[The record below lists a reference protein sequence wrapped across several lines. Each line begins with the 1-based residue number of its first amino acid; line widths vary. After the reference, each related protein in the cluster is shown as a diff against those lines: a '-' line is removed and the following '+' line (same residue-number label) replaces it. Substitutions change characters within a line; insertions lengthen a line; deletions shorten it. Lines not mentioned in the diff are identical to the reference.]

1 MRKNTCCFT
10 GHRPHKLHY
19 GFEEDHPD
27 CIKLKIQIALE
38 IQAMIGKGCDT
49 FITGM
54 AMGTDIWCAEL
65 TIDLRRAST
74 AKGIK
79 LVAVIPYEGQANRWN
94 RDYQERYYNI
104 LSKAD
109 DVVTLAAHY
118 HEGCMQERNQHIV
131 NRSAHMIAVF
141 NGSGGCTKNTINYAR
156 KTGLDTVILNP
167 KDLSKIQGEIFRDF
181 IVLR

>member
-54 AMGTDIWCAEL
+54 ALGTDIWCAEL
-65 TIDLRRAST
+65 VLDLRRANPE
-74 AKGIK
+74 KCLK
-79 LVAVIPYEGQANRWN
+79 LVAAIPYEGQADRWN

-109 DVVTLAAHY
+109 HVATLTAHY
-118 HEGCMQERNQHIV
+118 YEGCMQERNRYMV
-131 NRSAHMIAVF
+131 NHSAHMIAVF
-141 NGSGGCTKNTINYAR
+141 NGRVAVQKILSVTPGGRAWT
-156 KTGLDTVILNP
+156 L
-167 KDLSKIQGEIFRDF
+167 
-181 IVLR
+181 

>member
-1 MRKNTCCFT
+1 MRRKTCCFT

-38 IQAMIGKGCDT
+38 IQALIGKGCDT

-54 AMGTDIWCAEL
+54 AMGTDIWWAEL
-65 TIDLRRAST
+65 TLDLRRANPE
-74 AKGIK
+74 KCLK
-79 LVAVIPYEGQANRWN
+79 LIVAIPYEGQADRWN
-94 RDYQERYYNI
+94 RDYQERYYSI

-118 HEGCMQERNQHIV
+118 YEGCMQERNRYMV
-131 NRSAHMIAVF
+131 NHSAHMIAVF
-141 NGSGGCTKNTINYAR
+141 NGSGGGTKNAINYAR
-156 KTGLDTVILNP
+156 RKGLDIVILNP
-167 KDLSKIQGEIFRDF
+167 SD
-181 IVLR
+181 